1 METNMTRD
9 TVREMI
15 ARNLADVLDE
25 DHIDLVDQTRAD
37 EVDGWDSVNHVKL
50 IIAIESE
57 MGIRFESDEITAPE
71 NVGAL
76 VDLIISKKAA

>member
-1 METNMTRD
+1 MTRD

>member
-1 METNMTRD
+1 MTRD
-9 TVREMI
+9 SVREMI

-25 DHIDLVDQTRAD
+25 DHIDLTDQTRAD

-57 MGIRFESDEITAPE
+57 MGIRFESDEITSPE

-76 VDLIISKKAA
+76 IDLIMSKKAA